1 MASMGIPESCQVHV
15 ARGDAAA
22 EDLEGEL
29 KGDEAIVSKDLFV
42 KCVKIGLAKA
52 TSTFV

>member
-15 ARGDAAA
+15 AIGDAAD
-22 EDLEGEL
+22 DLEGEL